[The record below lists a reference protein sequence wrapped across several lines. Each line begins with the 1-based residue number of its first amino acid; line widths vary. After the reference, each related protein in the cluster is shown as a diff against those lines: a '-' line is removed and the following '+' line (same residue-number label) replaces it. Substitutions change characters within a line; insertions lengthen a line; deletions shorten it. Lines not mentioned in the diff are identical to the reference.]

1 MIKAQIE
8 IADFN
13 NGERVFLTINH
24 QKGINWQ
31 KLIAPYAKPNVLRSI
46 WQIVNTFVPFFLLW
60 YAAYWSLSISYWL
73 TLPLTAVA
81 AGLLVRIFII
91 FHDCC
96 HGSFFPSRKTN
107 EVLGTI
113 TGIMTCCPFHQW
125 RHNHSVHHAT
135 SGNLDRHGTGDIWT
149 LTVDEYLALPRWK
162 RLAYRLYR
170 NPLIMF
176 GLGPIYIFL
185 IDYRFNRKGARR
197 KERMNTYLTN
207 VGIAAIAGMLCWA
220 IGWKAF
226 LLVQGPIFL
235 ISGWAGV
242 WLFYVQHQFEGAYYE
257 KDEKWSY
264 VDAALKGSSFYKLPK
279 VLQWF
284 TGNIGFHHIHHLSP
298 RVPNYY
304 LNRAHEENQLFQ
316 SVKPIKLFSSL
327 KSLKFRIWDEHRKK
341 LMSFRY
347 VKRYLE
353 DQRNQRMQ
361 GNES

>member
-1 MIKAQIE
+1 
-8 IADFN
+8 
-13 NGERVFLTINH
+13 
-24 QKGINWQ
+24 
-31 KLIAPYAKPNVLRSI
+31 
-46 WQIVNTFVPFFLLW
+46 
-60 YAAYWSLSISYWL
+60 
-73 TLPLTAVA
+73 
-81 AGLLVRIFII
+81 
-91 FHDCC
+91 
-96 HGSFFPSRKTN
+96 
-107 EVLGTI
+107 
-113 TGIMTCCPFHQW
+113 
-125 RHNHSVHHAT
+125 
-135 SGNLDRHGTGDIWT
+135 
-149 LTVDEYLALPRWK
+149 
-162 RLAYRLYR
+162 
-170 NPLIMF
+170 
-176 GLGPIYIFL
+176 
-185 IDYRFNRKGARR
+185 
-197 KERMNTYLTN
+197 MNTYLTN